1 MTILYSSD
9 MWIFLSLQLYAPED
23 HPERPEHRKTFQG
36 EIPGMCYVFFIIYVY
51 QNVIYKL
58 LDLLLEKEFHKFWIF
73 SISYDKQTIHPQFR
87 LANSGW
93 LIQVRPIQV
102 NPNSGHE
109 GPIQVSP
116 NSG

>member
-1 MTILYSSD
+1 MKAKHTDCLLIRHDALGLLMKHTVWSVDFDTSILKMHD
-9 MWIFLSLQLYAPED
+9 A
-23 HPERPEHRKTFQG
+23 
-36 EIPGMCYVFFIIYVY
+36 EIM
-51 QNVIYKL
+51 
-58 LDLLLEKEFHKFWIF
+58 
-73 SISYDKQTIHPQFR
+73 IHPQFR